1 MSRGQNT
8 QLEKIID
15 EVLKSGDVH
24 ELDVFLQRDLCE
36 GTSLKCSQQFLTKL
50 DKLVQRYLDQKN
62 SRSASLGLIVIHNC
76 GENLKLS
83 VCECCISKCSQV
95 FIELC
100 LMHMVQW
107 FEKCRQLWIHCGPQR
122 DENMFNLSEEFFYT
136 LMVVHEACREGT
148 YKITESF
155 LYPVGQV
162 GIDPRI
168 FILIRKEAIRKF
180 NLILDKI
187 PADLKKDRKIL
198 TSQEASDVM
207 IKMAGQISEGG
218 DYDLQTALVEALCR
232 MATPD
237 QRKDLAD
244 RWFSMEHVASAF
256 VKIHDSEFETD
267 CRTFLNMVNGMQGD
281 KRRVCSYPCL
291 DVYLD
296 KFELLMPNDEKLE
309 EFWIDFNLGSH
320 SISFYFSLAEEGQE
334 VLWETICIT
343 ENEVQSYSVTEEC
356 KKKVLHI
363 KLREVVVVGAV
374 EGSSLTICFSS
385 ALDILQAACSVYG
398 QSKNLGFV
406 KKTGASVVRT
416 SVKITMEESGSQI
429 VPESQVSI
437 CESENTAPYIL
448 PATAVPVQTSIPA
461 KMRISESTSVISN
474 NAGGSVCSASSLS
487 AVMPLDTPTKGK
499 HSSCNG
505 SARVG
510 VMIEKNVPLEVDVF
524 PAGQGE
530 EQALEDYFVP
540 DTQPRSAK
548 SISSNWSKQSVSER
562 LSVSTLKI
570 NRPEPHLSSLKWQER
585 TSLAVRA
592 TVPGLGP
599 ISQKEFHTKLS
610 EHLQKVASE
619 QNQGCAPQEP
629 TATQRK
635 TSPIR
640 EHSKS
645 RSSEDQLSHMLCDS
659 KVQQAQRKGKTK
671 GQMSK
676 EAHAA
681 LNKVPVMALTMKDPL
696 ERKPPNIKGDKNS
709 ALSSKEN
716 RNAAVTQSMVKQISS
731 HYDVKTQPTVKNTTE
746 DVHSVWI
753 PPVFNRPIFNMSW
766 LPNAKSN
773 VTGAICLMKSHNK
786 STSKINKSLRNDV
799 FEFSTDSPFHIGEKD
814 KPFANT
820 SAILNSGVDDSSVSH
835 RTTEKR
841 QPFKKKH
848 LFSDTETD
856 HTITEV
862 SWLRESNRK
871 PKPKVTK
878 YSRRAPNKPKD
889 MSTHTTYK
897 SSDLTPP
904 CPKSENTKPSERKQ
918 SMKERVEKPKK
929 AMKPEAEPSR
939 QSAVVRRPTRAAAT
953 FPKNYREPDTDDS
966 QSVSEDPTVPENSS
980 PDHLEDNAKTHEV
993 ARMNKRSASKTTTK
1007 SYIKSE
1013 SSHLSSHVDSKQ
1025 PTTSKQRLKNVAR
1038 ETSKYKKNNV
1048 IRVQE
1053 QMKPLEDSLAF
1064 CQTPVGSSPPFI
1076 ETMRSAERLAST
1088 LDMSCSPLL
1097 TPRGFP
1103 IPASPESTCQDFPSP
1118 VLLPKLCSTVSSKGN
1133 FKSLSNFNAEK
1144 NHIISKT
1151 HSIQSASSLPSLKC
1165 QCPENNAFTAEISPN
1180 QHCLSPAPL
1189 SPLSLPIQP
1198 LMTSTLLELDKPPT
1212 PSPQSPFPEDIV
1224 HHGSLYGFS
1233 MSEISEGSLSQ
1244 LSTKSVMIT
1253 SKVED
1258 SQSLSLSVFNETEK
1272 TPLPQQDVKPAQIL
1286 ISGPNRKRHISL
1298 YSDSEE
1304 DEKKEKKKN
1313 KMRGLCSPRMKPRKL
1328 FHSFTEA
1335 FAEEEVKR
1343 DQSSSHTVSSSHWD
1357 AEVRARDVD
1366 MDEDLELSEIAIN
1379 PNYMCQKFSSEL
1391 KKKSQSRNK
1400 MMDVYNK
1407 LSLKTV
1413 QQHVTS
1419 LSTQATKH
1427 RTQKLQQVQQVLLDE
1442 IHKLEQDD
1450 TLFANMEKDL
1460 STYWKKQIVVF
1471 RSFQE
1476 QEVRRNETLK
1486 KALQNNLCHSLEY
1499 EQRIFTSQMCLI
1511 RKDMKL
1517 LQNTVLTEMQ
1527 EGEIQNMRR
1536 GLHALFLPDGARF

>member
-15 EVLKSGDVH
+15 EVLKSGDVR
-24 ELDVFLQRDLCE
+24 ELDVFLQRDLNE

-62 SRSASLGLIVIHNC
+62 SKSASLGLIVIHNC

-83 VCECCISKCSQV
+83 GGGQGLSGLIGHGLVNK
-95 FIELC
+95 
-100 LMHMVQW
+100 MVQW

-187 PADLKKDRKIL
+187 PAELKKDRKIL
-198 TSQEASDVM
+198 TSQEASDIM

-218 DYDLQTALVEALCR
+218 DYDLQTALMEALCR

-385 ALDILQAACSVYG
+385 ALDILQAACNVYG

-406 KKTGASVVRT
+406 KKTGTSVVRT

-429 VPESQVSI
+429 VPESQMSI

-510 VMIEKNVPLEVDVF
+510 VMKEKNVPLEIDVF

-540 DTQPRSAK
+540 DTQPRSPK
-548 SISSNWSKQSVSER
+548 SIRSSNWSKQSVSER
-562 LSVSTLKI
+562 LSVSTLKL
-570 NRPEPHLSSLKWQER
+570 NRPEPHLSSLKWQEG

-592 TVPGLGP
+592 TVPDSGP

-610 EHLQKVASE
+610 ERLQQVASE

-635 TSPIR
+635 TSRIR
-640 EHSKS
+640 ENAKS
-645 RSSEDQLSHMLCDS
+645 RSSEDQLSLMLCDS

-681 LNKVPVMALTMKDPL
+681 LNKVPVMALTMKDPQ

-731 HYDVKTQPTVKNTTE
+731 HYDVKTQPIVKNTTE
-746 DVHSVWI
+746 DVHSILI

-773 VTGAICLMKSHNK
+773 VTGALRLMKSHNK

-799 FEFSTDSPFHIGEKD
+799 FEFSADSPFHIGEKD

-835 RTTEKR
+835 RTTEKK
-841 QPFKKKH
+841 QPLKKKH

-856 HTITEV
+856 HTITEI

-871 PKPKVTK
+871 PKPKMTK
-878 YSRRAPNKPKD
+878 YSRRAPNKPKAV
-889 MSTHTTYK
+889 STHTTYK

-904 CPKSENTKPSERKQ
+904 CPKSENTNPSEQRKQ

-929 AMKPEAEPSR
+929 AMRPEAEPSR
-939 QSAVVRRPTRAAAT
+939 QCAAGRRPKRAAAT
-953 FPKNYREPDTDDS
+953 FPKNYKEPDTDDS

-980 PDHLEDNAKTHEV
+980 PDHLEDNAKTREV

-1025 PTTSKQRLKNVAR
+1025 PTTSKQQRLENVAR
-1038 ETSKYKKNNV
+1038 ETSKYKNNV
-1048 IRVQE
+1048 ICVQE

-1097 TPRGFP
+1097 TPQGFP
-1103 IPASPESTCQDFPSP
+1103 LPASPESTCQDFPSP
-1118 VLLPKLCSTVSSKGN
+1118 VLLLPKLRSTVSSKGN
-1133 FKSLSNFNAEK
+1133 FNSLSNVNAEK
-1144 NHIISKT
+1144 KHIISKT
-1151 HSIQSASSLPSLKC
+1151 HSIQSATSLPSLKR

-1180 QHCLSPAPL
+1180 QQCLSPAPL

-1272 TPLPQQDVKPAQIL
+1272 TPLSHQDVKPAQIL

-1328 FHSFTEA
+1328 FHSL
-1335 FAEEEVKR
+1335 
-1343 DQSSSHTVSSSHWD
+1343 SSSHWD

-1419 LSTQATKH
+1419 LSMQATKH
-1427 RTQKLQQVQQVLLDE
+1427 RTQKLEQVQQVLLDE

-1499 EQRIFTSQMCLI
+1499 EQTIFTSQMCLI